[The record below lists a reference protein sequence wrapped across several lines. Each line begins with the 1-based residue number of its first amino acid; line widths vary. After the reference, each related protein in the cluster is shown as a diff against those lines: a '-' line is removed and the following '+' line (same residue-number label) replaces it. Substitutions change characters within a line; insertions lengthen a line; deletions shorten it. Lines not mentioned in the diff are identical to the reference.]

1 MTSLAKFAWG
11 TLVLN
16 VFVILAGAV
25 VRATGSGAGCG
36 ASWPDCDGQLLPDAS
51 NTAQVIEYFHRS
63 VSGLA
68 LVAVAALAMWVFRSS
83 PKQAPVRRA
92 AIWSLAAIIGEALI
106 GAAIVLAEWVA
117 DDASVARAVAVPL
130 HLVNTLLLLAA
141 LTMTAWLANGGE
153 VPRRGI
159 DPKLARQLTF
169 GLVGMVT
176 LAATGAVAALADTL
190 FPVESLREGLIADFS
205 ETAELLTRLR
215 IVHPVIAILVGAYL
229 ARVAFRHSMGTQGRV
244 QKYGLGVV
252 GIVVT
257 QVFAG
262 MTNVVLLTP
271 LWAQVVHLLLAD
283 LLWIT
288 LILFAASALSESN
301 RSEAFAL

>member
-36 ASWPDCDGQLLPDAS
+36 SSWPDCDGQLLPDAS
-51 NTAQVIEYFHRS
+51 NRAQVIEYFHRS

-68 LVAVAALAMWVFRSS
+68 LIAVVVLAMWVFRTS
-83 PKQAPVRRA
+83 PKGAPMRRA
-92 AIWSLAAIIGEALI
+92 AVWSLVTIIGEALI

-117 DDASVARAVAVPL
+117 DDASAARAVSVPL
-130 HLVNTLLLLAA
+130 HLVNTLLLLGA
-141 LTMTAWLANGGE
+141 LTMTAWLANGGA
-153 VPRRGI
+153 VPRRSS
-159 DPKLARQLTF
+159 DPKLARQVGF
-169 GLVGMVT
+169 GLVGMVV

-190 FPVESLREGLIADFS
+190 FPVDSLREGLVADFS
-205 ETAELLTRLR
+205 GTAELLTRLR
-215 IVHPVIAILVGAYL
+215 IVHPVIAILVGAYV
-229 ARVAFRHSMGTQGRV
+229 ARVAFRHSLDAEGPMQR
-244 QKYGLGVV
+244 YGLGVV
-252 GIVVT
+252 GIVLA

-271 LWAQVVHLLLAD
+271 LWMQVIHLLLAD
-283 LLWIT
+283 LLWIA
-288 LILFAASALSESN
+288 LILFGVSALTDSKQ
-301 RSEAFAL
+301 SEAFAQ